1 MKRKSILLVALS
13 LLLVACGQGK
23 KDDRYT
29 VTLVELSEVAGHR
42 YKETSAYISDKLI
55 KQSKAVFDYL
65 VSCDAEK
72 SDMNDYDGWEGTN
85 EYHCKM
91 DDVILFIPVSSE
103 ETQAYYATDVND
115 YKTYHAW
122 CVKEVP
128 SEKTDDI
135 NSLRKEYK
143 KLVTSKNATVQLS

>member
-1 MKRKSILLVALS
+1 MKRKSILLSALS

-23 KDDRYT
+23 KDDRYK

-42 YKETSAYISDKLI
+42 YKETSAYLSDKLI
-55 KQSKAVFDYL
+55 KQSKEVYDYL
-65 VSCDAEK
+65 VNCDAEK
-72 SDMNDYDGWEGTN
+72 QDMNDSDGWEGTH

-103 ETQAYYATDVND
+103 ATHAFYAMDVND
-115 YKTYHAW
+115 YTTYHAW

-128 SEKTDDI
+128 SEKLDDI
-135 NSLRKEYK
+135 NLLRTEYK
-143 KLVTSKNATVQLS
+143 KLVTSKNAEVELY